1 MSKIAEFK
9 EVELARMRAEEREK
23 MRQEIQSFRQDLE
36 NTYGKRNALLNQ
48 RENALEEQFK
58 QKKELEEREIFIQR
72 QHLLDEMKQLRE
84 QEAQFKRSAEAQTK
98 FMQIDS
104 KKYEKMEEDVRKRE
118 EKLRLDQAEMEARLR
133 DERQRI
139 KLDLERSYA
148 QREFILQ
155 SIESKNKQEASQNEI
170 EKSHLDRI
178 RHEYQTQ
185 QIKINE
191 MDLDLQKTLGELM
204 CLRQENELLKERL
217 SHCMDYDFL
226 VQENRMLK
234 QKLEISKELIGEK
247 HFSSRRAKSI
257 LSCRDVPQRKRSVT
271 FEDQGTNVPKLNLKN
286 EDVSIMDTEVAA
298 DDFFDDKSRQ
308 SCRDEGEKILDDA
321 VDRLDLKNKLED
333 HAVINE
339 ELRDLYEMQ
348 LYEQRKLYEVI
359 TDVKKDVE
367 FLQYGVKSCPETVP
381 VKMENLNFEFLEST
395 KDRLRYL
402 ESENEKIENNYRD
415 YQFKIKSKYYPIND
429 DETREIRIVG
439 KEKREF
445 DFKDLEKFL
454 QSTIKADLKAK
465 ALKSELNQDIENV
478 ITEKKNR
485 EIREPNFSKI
495 EHLIKDS
502 TIPNLDQVR
511 KNLEKEQDEF
521 KNFRQNS
528 KAEFLAANKTE
539 SSDEEFSRVMDKEKL
554 NTIISSSFHLD
565 DNSVSKN
572 QTSTAKNSPVKQ
584 FGLNDYVQM
593 FENKKND
600 ELKSDNLSDVEKK
613 QTKSRIKIEYSY
625 SSSESAKSDHE
636 KSSSSENKAP
646 ENKVN
651 FDNDDDDFGW

>member
-1 MSKIAEFK
+1 
-9 EVELARMRAEEREK
+9 MRAEEREK
-23 MRQEIQSFRQDLE
+23 MRLEIQSFRQDLE
-36 NTYGKRNALLNQ
+36 NTYGKRNSLLNQ

-58 QKKELEEREIFIQR
+58 QKKELEEREIYIQR

-84 QEAQFKRSAEAQTK
+84 QEAQFKRSVEAQTK

-104 KKYEKMEEDVRKRE
+104 TKYDKLEEDLKKRE
-118 EKLRLDQAEMEARLR
+118 ENLRLVQAEMEARLR
-133 DERQRI
+133 DEREKI

-148 QREFILQ
+148 QREFILL
-155 SIESKNKQEASQNEI
+155 SIESKNKQDASQNEI

-191 MDLDLQKTLGELM
+191 MDLELQKTLGELM

-226 VQENRMLK
+226 VQENRMLT

-247 HFSSRRAKSI
+247 QLSSRRAKSI
-257 LSCRDVPQRKRSVT
+257 LSIREVPQRKRSVT

-286 EDVSIMDTEVAA
+286 EDLSVMDTEVAA
-298 DDFFDDKSRQ
+298 DEVFDEKSRQ

-321 VDRLDLKNKLED
+321 VDRYDLRNKLED
-333 HAVINE
+333 HVVINE

-348 LYEQRKLYEVI
+348 VYEQRKLYEVI

-367 FLQYGVKSCPETVP
+367 FLQYGVKCYQETAP
-381 VKMENLNFEFLEST
+381 IKMEKLDFEFLEST
-395 KDRLRYL
+395 KDRLRFL
-402 ESENEKIENNYRD
+402 DGENEKIENNYRD

-429 DETREIRIVG
+429 DATTDIRIVG
-439 KEKREF
+439 KEKRDF

-454 QSTIKADLKAK
+454 QSTIKADLKVK
-465 ALKSELNQDIENV
+465 ALKSELNKDIESV
-478 ITEKKNR
+478 ISEKKKR
-485 EIREPNFSKI
+485 EIHEPDFSKI

-502 TIPNLDQVR
+502 TIPNLDDVR

-521 KNFRQNS
+521 KNFRS
-528 KAEFLAANKTE
+528 KVDFLSGNKTG
-539 SSDEEFSRVMDKEKL
+539 SSDEEKYRVIDKEKI
-554 NTIISSSFHLD
+554 NTNRSSSNHLEE
-565 DNSVSKN
+565 SYVSKN
-572 QTSTAKNSPVKQ
+572 EASTQKNSPNKH
-584 FGLNDYVQM
+584 FSLNDYVQM
-593 FENKKND
+593 F
-600 ELKSDNLSDVEKK
+600 DNNQNEEVKTDICSDVEEK
-613 QTKSRIKIEYSY
+613 QTSRIKIEYSY

-636 KSSSSENKAP
+636 KSSLSENKTP
-646 ENKVN
+646 ENKPN
-651 FDNDDDDFGW
+651 EEDDDDDFGW